1 MQEETVYGFKEKRV
15 AETLRDM
22 AQSPKAGASSSGAC
36 GLDNGSRTF
45 VCVPDEDVPA
55 ASKAG
60 DGTILPGYG
69 TVTIYELGDDGAFTP
84 RPDEAG
90 EPLKLTAYSLAEEP
104 IEAGTFCLTA
114 EDSFGRLFFCHK
126 KTGTA
131 AVFVQPEGCFFGWL
145 DDQRDYDRPEPILA
159 DYPAGYSL
167 YLSGDSQYPAE
178 RTDADF
184 KAAALDARGQLWR
197 WVKNADGWY
206 VSETLPDGKKYVLPT
221 PGDAIYPPEQV
232 FGGIFKESDRWV
244 EYYPIS
250 YRDGTFW
257 RQHSDMRNGPFFNG
271 VYIEKS
277 IISGWCIY
285 DHYVEAYTLDIDIA
299 AEPED
304 GAVYTATPTNTYAE
318 VWNGSEFTLGYTR
331 TSYGLTDY
339 EWTDSSGEKRLF
351 GVPCWTIAG
360 TDFHLAPAGDGK
372 AYQLEGSLTVDD
384 QTFSALTWNADRE
397 EWILGRYGNPAGWY
411 SVKAQDLDITD
422 GWKFSGTLDFH
433 LPEDA
438 EDPEERPSLT
448 LTFKELRPETFPGP
462 ALVIHPERLE
472 E

>member
-1 MQEETVYGFKEKRV
+1 MQEETVYGFKEKRI

-60 DGTILPGYG
+60 DGTIFPGYA

-90 EPLKLTAYSLAEEP
+90 EPLKLTAYSLVEEP

-131 AVFVQPEGCFFGWL
+131 AVFVQPEGYFFGWL

-184 KAAALDARGQLWR
+184 KAAALDARGRLWR
-197 WVKNADGWY
+197 WVKTADGWY
-206 VSETLPDGKKYVLPT
+206 VSETLPDGKKYVQKLSRP
-221 PGDAIYPPEQV
+221 AEIYHPEEV
-232 FGGIFKESDRWV
+232 FGGKYTSDTLTLWPADFGSGTYWRNADTKRNLYSDGIWT
-244 EYYPIS
+244 
-250 YRDGTFW
+250 DGTFT
-257 RQHSDMRNGPFFNG
+257 
-271 VYIEKS
+271 YIYE
-277 IISGWCIY
+277 GY
-285 DHYVEAYTLDIDIA
+285 MLAYTI
-299 AEPED
+299 
-304 GAVYTATPTNTYAE
+304 YAE
-318 VWNGSEFTLGYTR
+318 SDGVTFTAHPTETYFEITGAETLTLTYSR
-331 TSYGLTDY
+331 SVYPLTDY
-339 EWTDSSGEKRLF
+339 TWTDSMGEERLF
-351 GVPCWTIAG
+351 GVPYWSIDG
-360 TDFHLAPAGDGK
+360 TDFHLAPAGDGT

-384 QTFSALTWNADRE
+384 QTFSALTWNANRE
-397 EWILGRYGNPAGWY
+397 EWILGRYGDPAGWY

-422 GWKFSGTLDFH
+422 GWKWSGSLAFQK
-433 LPEDA
+433 PEDT
-438 EDPEERPSLT
+438 EEPEERPALALT
-448 LTFKELRPETFPGP
+448 YKEIRPETFKGP
-462 ALVIHPERLE
+462 ALVIHPERLKG
-472 E
+472 